1 MFFNVKIFSII
12 IFFVLTFNTN
22 AEIKEKIIQNLKNTK
37 NLDFKFEQNINGK
50 IENGNCTIEYPKK
63 IYCEYAR
70 SNNKILVSNGKSL
83 VIKTITSYYL
93 YSLEKT
99 PLNIILDK
107 NFLIKKINSLDE
119 RIIDNKLINFTL
131 IENNNEISVFF
142 DKETYDLI
150 GWQNTDMYQ
159 NFNITF
165 LSSIKKN
172 RVLSKNLFKLPS
184 QN

>member
-1 MFFNVKIFSII
+1 MMLKLYLIV
-12 IFFVLTFNTN
+12 IFFVLTFNSN

-37 NLDFKFEQNINGK
+37 NLDFKFEQNVNGK

-83 VIKTITSYYL
+83 VVKTITSYYR
-93 YSLEKT
+93 YPLEKT
-99 PLNIILDK
+99 PLNVILDK
-107 NFLIKKINSLDE
+107 NILINKIKSLKE
-119 RIIDNKLINFTL
+119 RTIDNNLINFTIL
-131 IENNNEISVFF
+131 ENNNEISIFF
-142 DKETYDLI
+142 DKKTYDLI

-165 LSSIKKN
+165 ISSIRKN
-172 RVLSKNLFKLPS
+172 RVLSKNLFDIPT

>member
-1 MFFNVKIFSII
+1 MLKLYLII
-12 IFFVLTFNTN
+12 IFFVLTFNSN

-37 NLDFKFEQNINGK
+37 NLDFKFEQNVNGK

-63 IYCEYAR
+63 IFCEYAR

-83 VIKTITSYYL
+83 VIKTISSYYR
-93 YSLEKT
+93 YPLEKT
-99 PLNIILDK
+99 PLNVILDK
-107 NFLIKKINSLDE
+107 NILINKIKSLKE
-119 RIIDNKLINFTL
+119 RTIDNNLINFT
-131 IENNNEISVFF
+131 IFDNNNEISIFF
-142 DKETYDLI
+142 DKQTYDLI

-165 LSSIKKN
+165 LSSIRKN
-172 RVLSKNLFKLPS
+172 RVLSKNLFNLPA

>member
-1 MFFNVKIFSII
+1 MLKLYLII
-12 IFFVLTFNTN
+12 IFFVLTFNSN

-37 NLDFKFEQNINGK
+37 NLDFKFEQNVNGK

-63 IYCEYAR
+63 IFCEYAR

-83 VIKTITSYYL
+83 VVKTISSYYR
-93 YSLEKT
+93 YPLEKT
-99 PLNIILDK
+99 PLNVILDK
-107 NFLIKKINSLDE
+107 NILINKIKSLKE
-119 RIIDNKLINFTL
+119 RTIDNNLINFT
-131 IENNNEISVFF
+131 IFENNNEISIFF
-142 DKETYDLI
+142 DKQTYDLI

-165 LSSIKKN
+165 LSSIRKN
-172 RVLSKNLFKLPS
+172 RVLSKNLFNLPT